1 MNNVYKLYKEK
12 YEKLTKVEK
21 RIAEYISKNPKKVIM
36 LSALELGKEIGVSD
50 ASILRFSKNIGFNKF
65 NDFKNYIAME
75 LSEANLNERIVKNW
89 DNFKSEND
97 IADKIINADLK
108 NIEEFLKEI
117 NFNYIE
123 KMVKYIEKS
132 ERVYFL
138 GLGPSRAI
146 SQFMYWHTRRL
157 GYSSECINEGSLNLY
172 ETLMN
177 IKQSEL
183 LVVFAFP
190 KFLNDEFNA
199 IKIAKE
205 RNAKIILITSNI
217 FSEISFLSDIV
228 FKLSVQ
234 NNGFLNSY
242 MVPMEFC
249 NIVLTILFER
259 NKKEIYEKWKKE
271 SSIKNCLFVLE
282 N

>member
-1 MNNVYKLYKEK
+1 MNNVYKLYKEN
-12 YEKLTKVEK
+12 YEKLTKTEK
-21 RIAEYISKNPKKVIM
+21 KIAEYISKNPKKVIV

-97 IADKIINADLK
+97 IVDKIINADLK

-117 NFNYIE
+117 NFKYIE
-123 KMVKYIEKS
+123 KMVEFIEKA

-146 SQFMYWHTRRL
+146 SQFMHWHTRRL

-172 ETLMN
+172 ETLTN
-177 IKQSEL
+177 IKNSEL

-228 FKLSVQ
+228 FKLAVQ

-259 NKKEIYEKWKKE
+259 NKKEIYERWKKE
-271 SSIKNCLFVLE
+271 SSVKNCLFVLE